1 MVEHPIEAS
10 GGRGRQR
17 WWIGG
22 VAVLLAAGGW
32 VALDGD
38 DEPTVDDMPEPMDT
52 LDRFLDA
59 QRTGDCAGL
68 RDVVSE
74 DSWSLHGGRTA
85 GEFDRLCEDA
95 LEGHTVL
102 APAAENLFHVG
113 LFGPDVPEPD
123 TRVEVTSG
131 STPEGA
137 PEGTLLWDGE
147 RWLVELDPHVL
158 SLGRSPRETVERYV
172 AAYSEGDCDAMF
184 DHLGPDLDTPD
195 ARDACERW
203 AALRADSEEPPV
215 VAGFMYPT
223 TAGGAETAQVEVDFD
238 RRLHPTA
245 PGDTAHLAVDGL
257 EWVIESTT
265 TGAATPDPTAPP
277 FVELRY
283 HDLAAALLDQAPS
296 PGGSCRGPDVYPVET
311 GAVAVSRLY
320 EGCPVRLRL
329 FDHGD
334 PDRALEEAQVLGDQR
349 AGEEPLL
356 SSSAPNRRAD
366 VPGHPDAHGVL
377 VDCCPAAFVV
387 QAWNGYVIEVELE
400 ESDDLTLA
408 AEVLDAQIA
417 RLATV
422 DPPEED

>member
-1 MVEHPIEAS
+1 VLVA
-10 GGRGRQR
+10 
-17 WWIGG
+17 G
-22 VAVLLAAGGW
+22 VW
-32 VALDGD
+32 VVRSGD
-38 DEPTVDDMPEPMDT
+38 DEPSPDDLSDPMET

-59 QRTGDCAGL
+59 QRAGDCAGL
-68 RDVVSE
+68 RAVVSE

-95 LEGHTVL
+95 LEGHTVP
-102 APAAENLFHVG
+102 APAARNLFSIG
-113 LFGPDVPEPD
+113 SFGVEAPEPG

-137 PEGTLLWDGE
+137 PEGAVLWDGE

-172 AAYSEGDCDAMF
+172 AAYGEGDCDTMF

-215 VAGFMYPT
+215 VAGFLYPT
-223 TAGGAETAQVEVDFD
+223 TTGGAETAQVEVDFD

-245 PGDTAHLAVDGL
+245 PGDTAHLVVDGL

-265 TGAATPDPTAPP
+265 TGAAAPDPTAPP

-296 PGGSCRGPDVYPVET
+296 PGGSCRGPTSTRWRPGPWPCPASTRAARCGCDCTTSATPT
-311 GAVAVSRLY
+311 GPGRRPRSSATSAPARSPCSPRAHRT
-320 EGCPVRLRL
+320 GGPTCPGTRTPTASWSTAAPR
-329 FDHGD
+329 
-334 PDRALEEAQVLGDQR
+334 P
-349 AGEEPLL
+349 
-356 SSSAPNRRAD
+356 SSSRR
-366 VPGHPDAHGVL
+366 G
-377 VDCCPAAFVV
+377 
-387 QAWNGYVIEVELE
+387 
-400 ESDDLTLA
+400 T
-408 AEVLDAQIA
+408 
-417 RLATV
+417 AT
-422 DPPEED
+422 